1 MNTSLWK
8 TFYIMGQQ
16 KQYQKF
22 PRKIQGK
29 QENSK
34 VWIRNN
40 IKFNLKGRNYF
51 NNSYVTSKLKN

>member
-1 MNTSLWK
+1 
-8 TFYIMGQQ
+8 MGQQ